1 MRRNP
6 ERTNKLHQRVT
17 LLGTI
22 ANGSTAGARKLL
34 KKYKMPDAVNH
45 EDLEY
50 KLTQLY
56 HKQDDK
62 IELEKDLAMI
72 HPHKDFILKYSQT
85 TKEEPII
92 MEAPLETTKQE
103 ISESTSCACGCGS
116 SGFDASKKYA
126 SGYSNATGD
135 ASVSSPM
142 GTNTGII
149 VIGVVGI
156 ISILAL
162 TLNRQ

>member
-6 ERTNKLHQRVT
+6 ERTNKLQKRVT

-85 TKEEPII
+85 TKEEPIV
-92 MEAPLETTKQE
+92 MEAPLETTKQV
-103 ISESTSCACGCGS
+103 ISESSSCACGCGS
-116 SGFDASKKYA
+116 SGFDASKSYA
-126 SGYSNATGD
+126 NGD

-142 GTNTGII
+142 GANTGII

>member
-6 ERTNKLHQRVT
+6 ERTNKLQQRVT

-22 ANGSTAGARKLL
+22 ANGSTAKARKLL

-50 KLTQLY
+50 RLTELY

-62 IELEKDLAMI
+62 IQLEKDLAMI
-72 HPHKDFILKYSQT
+72 HPHMDFILKYCE
-85 TKEEPII
+85 TKKEAPEI
-92 MEAPLETTKQE
+92 MEAPLESTKKAITE
-103 ISESTSCACGCGS
+103 ATSCACGCGS
-116 SGFDASKKYA
+116 MGFDASKSYA
-126 SGYSNATGD
+126 SGYSNAAGEVP
-135 ASVSSPM
+135 VSSSL
-142 GTNTGII
+142 GSNTGII
-149 VIGVVGI
+149 VIGVLGI
-156 ISILAL
+156 ISVLAL

>member
-6 ERTNKLHQRVT
+6 ERTNQLQQRVT

-22 ANGSTAGARKLL
+22 ANGSTAKARKLL

-56 HKQDDK
+56 HQQGDK

-72 HPHKDFILKYSQT
+72 HPHKDFILKYSQIK
-85 TKEEPII
+85 KEEPTD
-92 MEAPLETTKQE
+92 MEAPLEKTKQAITE
-103 ISESTSCACGCGS
+103 TSSCACGCGS
-116 SGFDASKKYA
+116 MGFDGVKSNA
-126 SGYSNATGD
+126 SGYSNAAGD
-135 ASVSSPM
+135 ASVASPM
-142 GTNTGII
+142 GTNTGMI
-149 VIGVVGI
+149 VIGVLGMVTV
-156 ISILAL
+156 LAL